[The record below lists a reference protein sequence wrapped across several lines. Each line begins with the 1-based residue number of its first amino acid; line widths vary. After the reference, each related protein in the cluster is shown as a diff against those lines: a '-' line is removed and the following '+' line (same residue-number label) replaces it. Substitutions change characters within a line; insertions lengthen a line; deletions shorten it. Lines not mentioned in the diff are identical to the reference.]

1 MSLEETEE
9 EETVALVLVQIWG
22 LRHVP
27 DHEWSLASGLRALSM
42 IATAGMAI
50 AVSLWLPHSRCKPV
64 SPASNGH
71 QGSYG
76 VVREEVTRGYVG
88 LPQQNTPSPFCTS
101 RSLAK
106 HLSVICKPLFWGI
119 SCQLIWVLVQKW
131 LPWYLST
138 TLPQSRKVLR
148 PKLLIFVLFIDY
160 LVDFLLISLLEFFC
174 SCFLIALF
182 SIDFGRSGCLSCSS
196 CTTVNWYFVSFW
208 TFSKHT
214 YLIKVSQVGI
224 KP

>member
-1 MSLEETEE
+1 MFPVEGHLAKRVIRKDASWQHSSAPSNHITHFVLFIMSFNGFCFENSVQIVIFEKRTKTSPSWVQKKLNV

-27 DHEWSLASGLRALSM
+27 DHEWGLASGLRALSM
-42 IATAGMAI
+42 IATAGLAI

-76 VVREEVTRGYVG
+76 VVLEEVTRGYVG

-101 RSLAK
+101 RSPAK

-138 TLPQSRKVLR
+138 TLPQSR
-148 PKLLIFVLFIDY
+148 
-160 LVDFLLISLLEFFC
+160 
-174 SCFLIALF
+174 
-182 SIDFGRSGCLSCSS
+182 
-196 CTTVNWYFVSFW
+196 
-208 TFSKHT
+208 
-214 YLIKVSQVGI
+214 
-224 KP
+224 

>member
-1 MSLEETEE
+1 MRRDSMLRRPQTASLICFSCLLMVRLMFLFWQFCPNWKFLEKRTKTSWVQKKLNV

-76 VVREEVTRGYVG
+76 VVREEVTRGYVR

-101 RSLAK
+101 LTPAE

-119 SCQLIWVLVQKW
+119 SCQLIWVSLQKW
-131 LPWYLST
+131 FPWYLST
-138 TLPQSRKVLR
+138 P
-148 PKLLIFVLFIDY
+148 
-160 LVDFLLISLLEFFC
+160 
-174 SCFLIALF
+174 
-182 SIDFGRSGCLSCSS
+182 LS
-196 CTTVNWYFVSFW
+196 
-208 TFSKHT
+208 
-214 YLIKVSQVGI
+214 
-224 KP
+224 

>member
-1 MSLEETEE
+1 MTNLSKLEVLGEKDKDFSFMSLEETEE

-27 DHEWSLASGLRALSM
+27 DHEWGLASGLRALSM

-76 VVREEVTRGYVG
+76 VVLEEVTRGYVG

-101 RSLAK
+101 LTPAK

-138 TLPQSRKVLR
+138 TPPQDKCCDPNHWSLSFSNAHEAGTAPSEKNRWKNW
-148 PKLLIFVLFIDY
+148 FVEVHMREIYRTQF
-160 LVDFLLISLLEFFC
+160 E
-174 SCFLIALF
+174 
-182 SIDFGRSGCLSCSS
+182 
-196 CTTVNWYFVSFW
+196 
-208 TFSKHT
+208 
-214 YLIKVSQVGI
+214 
-224 KP
+224 